1 MIIRSMLYTLC
12 NIFYKVL
19 RFVPSEKRSEYLS
32 EWNLEVKRL
41 ESIYGESK

>member
-1 MIIRSMLYTLC
+1 MIRSMLYTLC

-32 EWNLEVKRL
+32 EWNLEIKRL
-41 ESIYGESK
+41 ESVYGKSK